1 MTQEANQLLQL
12 MSRNG
17 WQTRY
22 RQLSAEMVGKP
33 DIAGYEQK
41 PLANQLFQV
50 MSRYR
55 VNKLFLYKNNIMT
68 IALIYDVY
76 LK

>member
-1 MTQEANQLLQL
+1 MVGKPVIARYKMTQEANQLLQL

-50 MSRYR
+50 MSR
-55 VNKLFLYKNNIMT
+55 
-68 IALIYDVY
+68 
-76 LK
+76 